1 MRQLKLPDPKQVLKM
16 STFQLINSL
25 NYELMDAILAEQPAD
40 ADERAMRAGVDTGE
54 TALAEIVTDIMDVSS
69 VDERLVLFLTP
80 ADLVKLY
87 LQKGGGGRV
96 IDNMDDGEIQD
107 VAGDLISPNP
117 IGKLIHVPR
126 PHKFVDFISPPRD
139 APRDRAVLIDIPKSL
154 FSKLKALAIP
164 ADSVNATDEEIKEFR
179 DALKVCMLHKY
190 YVLSL
195 NLAKTKEIRSD
206 MARARN
212 VDAWV
217 KVFNP
222 RVIENF
228 PKYQTLQAAKDEWD
242 EMTAASAPSAG
253 APAPSPA
260 PSPAPAGAPPTGTP
274 APAPSGTPAPA
285 PAPSV
290 DPATVR
296 LTVSSI
302 ISTFVSSGKFDAVE
316 IADDLKDSLLSVPK
330 AEALAALEKLRDG
343 LHPDLLK
350 KIMDRITADQTWA

>member
-1 MRQLKLPDPKQVLKM
+1 M
-16 STFQLINSL
+16 SAFQLISSL
-25 NYELMDAILAEQPAD
+25 NYELVDATLVEQPD
-40 ADERAMRAGVDTGE
+40 DSGERATRAGIDTGE

-96 IDNMDDGEIQD
+96 VDNMEDGELQD
-107 VAGDLISPNP
+107 VAGDLISANP

-126 PHKFVDFISPPRD
+126 PHKFADFISPPRD
-139 APRDRAVLIDIPKSL
+139 APRDRAVLIDIPKSM

-179 DALKVCMLHKY
+179 DALRVCMLHKY
-190 YVLSL
+190 YVLTL
-195 NLAKTKEIRSD
+195 NLAKAKEIRSD

-242 EMTAASAPSAG
+242 AMQATAAPATPAPAATPAG
-253 APAPSPA
+253 APAP
-260 PSPAPAGAPPTGTP
+260 TP
-274 APAPSGTPAPA
+274 APTPQATPAPA
-285 PAPSV
+285 PAAV
-290 DPATVR
+290 NPATVR
-296 LTVSSI
+296 VTISSI
-302 ISTFVSSGKFDAVE
+302 ISTFVSSGKFDADE
-316 IADDLKDSLLSVPK
+316 IADDLKDSLLAVPK
-330 AEALAALEKLRDG
+330 AEALSALDKLRGG
-343 LHPDLLK
+343 LDPDLLK
-350 KIMDRITADQTWA
+350 KIRDKIIADQTWA

>member
-1 MRQLKLPDPKQVLKM
+1 M
-16 STFQLINSL
+16 SAFQLISSL
-25 NYELMDAILAEQPAD
+25 NYELVDATLVEQPD
-40 ADERAMRAGVDTGE
+40 DSGERATRAGIDTGE

-96 IDNMDDGEIQD
+96 VDNMEDGELQD
-107 VAGDLISPNP
+107 VAGDLISANP

-126 PHKFVDFISPPRD
+126 PHKFADFISPPRD
-139 APRDRAVLIDIPKSL
+139 APRDRAVLIDIPKSM

-179 DALKVCMLHKY
+179 DALRVCMLHKY
-190 YVLSL
+190 YVLTL
-195 NLAKTKEIRSD
+195 NLAKAKEIRSD

-242 EMTAASAPSAG
+242 AMQATAAPAATPPAATPAG
-253 APAPSPA
+253 APAP
-260 PSPAPAGAPPTGTP
+260 TP
-274 APAPSGTPAPA
+274 APTPPATPAPA
-285 PAPSV
+285 PAAV
-290 DPATVR
+290 NPATVR
-296 LTVSSI
+296 VTISSI
-302 ISTFVSSGKFDAVE
+302 ISTFVSSGKFDADE
-316 IADDLKDSLLSVPK
+316 IADDLKDSLLAVPK
-330 AEALAALEKLRDG
+330 AEALSALDKLRGG
-343 LHPDLLK
+343 LDPDLLK
-350 KIMDRITADQTWA
+350 KIRDKIIADQTWA